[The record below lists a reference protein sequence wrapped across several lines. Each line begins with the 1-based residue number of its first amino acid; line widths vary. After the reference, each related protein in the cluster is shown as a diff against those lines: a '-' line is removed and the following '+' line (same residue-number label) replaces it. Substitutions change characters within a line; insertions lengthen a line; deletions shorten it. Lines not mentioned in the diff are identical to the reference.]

1 MMHSNYLFLTF
12 PYHVYVAG
20 KEEAEKEKEKERRAL
35 LGPVTRTLNE
45 SERLAVFRQG
55 ASSYD
60 KEIGTD
66 ETVMGLGLLRRW
78 LLYKAKGDV
87 LEVAGGT
94 GRNLDYF
101 PSGIRLTIIDLCE
114 GMLIETEKKLKGR

>member
-1 MMHSNYLFLTF
+1 MVFYLSINPACILTT
-12 PYHVYVAG
+12 G

-35 LGPVTRTLNE
+35 LGPTVRKLNE
-45 SERLAVFRQG
+45 AERLAVFKSG

-66 ETVMGLGLLRRW
+66 ETVMGLNLLRRW
-78 LLYKAKGDV
+78 MLYKAKGDV

-101 PSGIRLTIIDLCE
+101 PSGIRLTIIDLCQ
-114 GMLIETEKKLKGR
+114 GMMQETEKKLKAR